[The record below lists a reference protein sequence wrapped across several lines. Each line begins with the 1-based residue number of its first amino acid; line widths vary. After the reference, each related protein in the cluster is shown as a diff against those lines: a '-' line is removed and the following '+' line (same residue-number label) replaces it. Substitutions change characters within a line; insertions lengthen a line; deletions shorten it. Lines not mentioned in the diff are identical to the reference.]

1 MQRTKDME
9 GNARHKE
16 TTDMK
21 EATGM
26 KETAYMELQDMAF
39 QEIVINN
46 RA

>member
-1 MQRTKDME
+1 ME

-26 KETAYMELQDMAF
+26 KETARHGTARHGISRDSY
-39 QEIVINN
+39 
-46 RA
+46 